1 MKKYLF
7 LITLLVTSLMATSC
21 HEEDF
26 GYTSFEIAYKTNF
39 EKQYGKIK
47 PDQTWDFSSHNLRK
61 LGLVGG
67 PSYAAMTRATPGVD
81 EPYPLDYI
89 VFYPNHDQ
97 MPGFAQNAT
106 KGENGANSAD
116 GIGGYSG
123 NKMSYQYKDLD
134 TWLGEQPAG
143 SGDQVVFQKPT
154 NNFTVIPFNDKT
166 GNDAIGTW
174 ELHLVDMG
182 NGFDYTISDNSKIN
196 GPIVIKP
203 DYIQGNFYFYIK
215 YGSTKDEN
223 LALFPGASEKK
234 SLVIAGNPTV
244 VLGCECGVGGKD
256 YKDMGILI
264 VVPQNQIVPPPVV
277 PDPDPDDPEPDDP
290 EPEDPEPEDPP
301 TLHIITDISKK
312 YMIEDRGSTADFDF
326 NDIVVVVR
334 YYKDVDMADFS
345 TIEEYTRAKLV
356 YLCGTIPFTLTI
368 GGQSFGQMEG
378 RVNYVPYSQD
388 GYGELASENGV
399 VIQNNRTIYDN
410 DIKVTVENGETSLT
424 YDFPETGDMPLM
436 IAVDPSVECMPE
448 NQSVYQTWFE
458 TNVKNPQQEVVVRE
472 QP

>member
-47 PDQTWDFSSHNLRK
+47 PDQIWDFSSHNLRK

-67 PSYAAMTRATPGVD
+67 PSYAAMTRAQGVD
-81 EPYPLDYI
+81 EPYSLDKI
-89 VFYPNHDQ
+89 VLYPNNKQ
-97 MPGFAQNAT
+97 VPGFDPSGTTGNNQNN
-106 KGENGANSAD
+106 KAD
-116 GIGGYSG
+116 GIGSYGQGG
-123 NKMSYQYKDLD
+123 NLTYKFDDLRK
-134 TWLGEQPAG
+134 WLTKQPAA
-143 SGDQVVFQKPT
+143 SEGDRVVFKKPDA
-154 NNFTVIPFNDKT
+154 NFTVIPFNDKAD
-166 GNDAIGTW
+166 NDALGSW

-182 NGFDYTISDNSKIN
+182 GPGDGFDYKITDSTKPN
-196 GPIVIKP
+196 GPVVIKP
-203 DYIQGNFYFYIK
+203 EYITGNFYLYVKFTGGDNDNMAI
-215 YGSTKDEN
+215 
-223 LALFPGASEKK
+223 FPGANNT
-234 SLVIAGNPTV
+234 VTHVVDGNPCL
-244 VLGCECGVGGKD
+244 VLGCEGRGTTD
-256 YKDMGILI
+256 YKDLGILI
-264 VVPQNQIVPPPVV
+264 MVPNEQLVPPS
-277 PDPDPDDPEPDDP
+277 DPDP
-290 EPEDPEPEDPP
+290 EDPTPVDPP
-301 TLHIITDISKK
+301 SLHIITDISKK

-326 NDIVVVVR
+326 NDIVVVVH
-334 YYKDVDMADFS
+334 YYKDADMADKTKVF
-345 TIEEYTRAKLV
+345 EEYTRAKLA
-356 YLCGTIPFTLTI
+356 YLCGTIPFSLTI

-458 TNVKNPQQEVVVRE
+458 TNVKNPQQEVVVKE